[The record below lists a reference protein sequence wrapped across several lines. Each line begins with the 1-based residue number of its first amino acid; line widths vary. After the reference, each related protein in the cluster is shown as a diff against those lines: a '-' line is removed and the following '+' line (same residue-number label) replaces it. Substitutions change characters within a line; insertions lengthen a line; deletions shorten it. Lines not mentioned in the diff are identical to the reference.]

1 MKRKICFV
9 TIAVMVLSLI
19 GCGSKESTDDAS
31 TQEEKQNKAKI
42 EEAMENEDYDKA
54 KTLTANDSNYKDL
67 YKDLEAYLMV
77 VNDIQMRYVHAKFD
91 DSEDSEFEECAEKL
105 EGIPNEYKKYSKFKA
120 KIKLYKEELQKAIS
134 LEKKFRK
141 KYDKLNDPY
150 QEGKVDEYL
159 EIANEWKEEID
170 KEFPATSE
178 DSYEANLKSYLKL
191 RVSPKGTYANYKKML
206 KEDVIGHTPME
217 FLLSASIS
225 GLLVD
230 YLKESIS
237 VENIMV
243 HMIGESSTG
252 KTTGALLA
260 VSCGSAP
267 DFLGNNFVFSFQDTL
282 NSLMRLIP
290 KSYTTMIDEGRL
302 LTDRDMTQTIYS
314 LINGT

>member
-31 TQEEKQNKAKI
+31 AQEEKQNKAKI

-150 QEGKVDEYL
+150 RESKVDEYL

-178 DSYEANLKSYLKL
+178 DSYEANLKSYLNDIFLSTLSPYLTATLDSSKL
-191 RVSPKGTYANYKKML
+191 GDGENPYADLQKEQEEREQENTETFTPCKRCHRTYTNGVFTVSVYQWIVGGLSERKYQCRKYYGAYDWRIFYRKNYRSTSGSVL
-206 KEDVIGHTPME
+206 WERTR
-217 FLLSASIS
+217 LSW
-225 GLLVD
+225 
-230 YLKESIS
+230 K
-237 VENIMV
+237 
-243 HMIGESSTG
+243 
-252 KTTGALLA
+252 
-260 VSCGSAP
+260 
-267 DFLGNNFVFSFQDTL
+267 
-282 NSLMRLIP
+282 
-290 KSYTTMIDEGRL
+290 
-302 LTDRDMTQTIYS
+302 
-314 LINGT
+314 

>member
-31 TQEEKQNKAKI
+31 AQEEKQNKAKI

-141 KYDKLNDPY
+141 KYDKLKDPY
-150 QEGKVDEYL
+150 QEGNVLKYFKLNADEY
-159 EIANEWKEEID
+159 EYEEIYKQ
-170 KEFPATSE
+170 KEPECTVEVTFR
-178 DSYEANLKSYLKL
+178 LYLCSSDYAVQVV
-191 RVSPKGTYANYKKML
+191 RVVKK
-206 KEDVIGHTPME
+206 
-217 FLLSASIS
+217 
-225 GLLVD
+225 
-230 YLKESIS
+230 
-237 VENIMV
+237 EN
-243 HMIGESSTG
+243 E
-252 KTTGALLA
+252 
-260 VSCGSAP
+260 
-267 DFLGNNFVFSFQDTL
+267 
-282 NSLMRLIP
+282 
-290 KSYTTMIDEGRL
+290 
-302 LTDRDMTQTIYS
+302 
-314 LINGT
+314 NG

>member
-31 TQEEKQNKAKI
+31 AQEEKQNKAKI

-105 EGIPNEYKKYSKFKA
+105 EGIPNEYKKYS
-120 KIKLYKEELQKAIS
+120 

-150 QEGKVDEYL
+150 RESKVDEYL

-178 DSYEANLKSYLKL
+178 DSYEANLKSYLNDIFLSTLSPYLTATLDSSKL
-191 RVSPKGTYANYKKML
+191 GDGENPYADL
-206 KEDVIGHTPME
+206 QKEQEEREQENTETFTPSGSEGGKPENVVIYNP
-217 FLLSASIS
+217 
-225 GLLVD
+225 
-230 YLKESIS
+230 
-237 VENIMV
+237 
-243 HMIGESSTG
+243 
-252 KTTGALLA
+252 
-260 VSCGSAP
+260 
-267 DFLGNNFVFSFQDTL
+267 
-282 NSLMRLIP
+282 
-290 KSYTTMIDEGRL
+290 
-302 LTDRDMTQTIYS
+302 
-314 LINGT
+314 

>member
-31 TQEEKQNKAKI
+31 AQEEKQNKAKI

-134 LEKKFRK
+134 LEKKFCK
-141 KYDKLNDPY
+141 KYDKLKDPY

-178 DSYEANLKSYLKL
+178 DSYEANLKSYLNDIFLSTLSPYLTATLDSSKL
-191 RVSPKGTYANYKKML
+191 GDGENPYADLQKEQEEREQENTETFTPSGSEGGKP
-206 KEDVIGHTPME
+206 EDV
-217 FLLSASIS
+217 
-225 GLLVD
+225 V
-230 YLKESIS
+230 
-237 VENIMV
+237 
-243 HMIGESSTG
+243 
-252 KTTGALLA
+252 
-260 VSCGSAP
+260 
-267 DFLGNNFVFSFQDTL
+267 
-282 NSLMRLIP
+282 
-290 KSYTTMIDEGRL
+290 
-302 LTDRDMTQTIYS
+302 IY
-314 LINGT
+314 NP

>member
-178 DSYEANLKSYLKL
+178 DSYEANLKSYLNDIFLSTLSPYLTATLDSSKL
-191 RVSPKGTYANYKKML
+191 GDGENPYADIQKEQEEREQENTETFTPSGSEGGKP
-206 KEDVIGHTPME
+206 EDV
-217 FLLSASIS
+217 
-225 GLLVD
+225 V
-230 YLKESIS
+230 
-237 VENIMV
+237 
-243 HMIGESSTG
+243 
-252 KTTGALLA
+252 
-260 VSCGSAP
+260 
-267 DFLGNNFVFSFQDTL
+267 
-282 NSLMRLIP
+282 
-290 KSYTTMIDEGRL
+290 
-302 LTDRDMTQTIYS
+302 IY
-314 LINGT
+314 NP